1 MKLRYSPTSPYVRK
15 VMVVAIEIGLE
26 GQIEIVPT
34 DPWDPDTDLP
44 ADNPLGKVPAL
55 ITEDGKR
62 LMDSS
67 VICEYLDHLHDGP
80 PLFPPAGEE
89 RWRALGWSVLGD
101 GILDA
106 CQLRRVEGKF
116 REKPMQS
123 ADWITRQEKTV
134 ERALAALERQ
144 VSGIGQAPLTIGH
157 ICVGCALGYLD
168 LRFPQDDW
176 RTGHPALA
184 AWFANFAE
192 RPSMVATAP
201 EN

>member
-1 MKLRYSPTSPYVRK
+1 MPPPYARK
-15 VMVVAIEIGLE
+15 IRVLAIELE
-26 GQIEIVPT
+26 LWDEIDWIESHPFDDESQLV
-34 DPWDPDTDLP
+34 DF
-44 ADNPLGKVPAL
+44 NPLGKVPAL